1 MFRVHTRFIQFTASC
16 KQEKNRA
23 YRWLFFISGWII
35 SFYALTGLF
44 SDASGFWPAALL
56 IHVYF
61 WYRLN
66 KEILRKLHPPVEFLL
81 IVILV
86 FYGIEYLLLNT
97 VTAESG
103 LSTHIGGLQIF
114 LQKFVLAFI
123 VLFFGLLIVENR
135 RKDESK
141 NEKDDMPDPNYS
153 GIKQSIL
160 IGYIFLGL
168 LAHSIVFYDHIYYL
182 YLFQLLLFAVLL
194 KRTVWLERL
203 TKIEL
208 WIYFLIFLFL
218 FVVFLDDFLF
228 RQLKSG
234 ITENEIIFF
243 SVPYYIYLL
252 IRIYLLALIIKIP
265 MVLVY
270 NHAGLSRKLQISGL
284 FQSTFP
290 QLIQMV
296 TLLTLF
302 YFFISGW
309 QAQNLR
315 KTIHHEMGQIASGKK
330 VSGND
335 YPVYSFPR
343 IPSSISLKGYQ
354 TRSFSVRNPD
364 TGILAFTP
372 TDTSGGGD
380 DYFLYF
386 TSPDTFSASFHLV
399 KLDTAFIKRISEHI
413 SLFAGTGV
421 LAYVYSPNLFRETM
435 YKFDFWQGDHEIK
448 IFPFGI
454 LSNNLNQAT
463 RTEID
468 ENDRDYETK
477 ASAFHE
483 KHFPRHFIIG
493 ELFLPVIGSDNEQS
507 AYFAFDIYLSVLDS
521 HIGKVMVRII
531 LLLFGIYFLFNSFI
545 TRRVI
550 KFGAEIN
557 GIIVRKFDQL
567 KTGIREIS
575 SGNLDYK
582 VILEGEDEFVEL
594 ADRFN
599 GMGSKLKETIETARE
614 KDRLDQELKIA
625 RDVQLSLLPKS
636 LPDVKGYKIVA
647 DLKTA
652 TEVGGDFYDLLSLDD
667 HHFLFAIGDVSGKGS
682 SAAFY
687 MAQFISLLRYS
698 AQFTVKPAEIA
709 QRLNE
714 YFANHINDK
723 QIFVTAVIGL
733 IDLQNQT
740 LSFIRAG
747 HTKPYLMP
755 AGDGGE
761 IAEIDQ
767 PGLGIG
773 LTNSKQVFKKS
784 IKTIDITLNTDDM
797 LVLYTDGVVE
807 AARPDGNSGNENNNL
822 IYGDERFR
830 RILEEMR
837 GADANKILRKII
849 DELDEFYGEN
859 QRVDDHTIMII
870 QKIDPLS

>member
-1 MFRVHTRFIQFTASC
+1 MFRVHTRFIQFTANL
-16 KQEKNRA
+16 KQEKNHA

-35 SFYALTGLF
+35 SFYILTGSF
-44 SDASGFWPAALL
+44 ADSSDLWPLTLL

-61 WYRLN
+61 WYHLN
-66 KEILRKLHPPVEFLL
+66 KKIIVKFHPPVEFLL
-81 IVILV
+81 IMIL
-86 FYGIEYLLLNT
+86 FLYGIEYLLLNT
-97 VTAESG
+97 VTAVSG
-103 LSTHIGGLQIF
+103 LSAHFSGLQIF

-123 VLFFGLLIVENR
+123 VLFFGLLIVENT
-135 RKDESK
+135 RKNEREI
-141 NEKDDMPDPNYS
+141 EKDDLQESKFS
-153 GIKQSIL
+153 GIKQGIL
-160 IGYIFLGL
+160 IGYFFLGL
-168 LAHSIVFYDHIYYL
+168 LAHSVVFYDHIYYL
-182 YLFQLLLFAVLL
+182 YLFQFLLFAVLL
-194 KRTVWLERL
+194 KRTVWLESL

-208 WIYFLIFLFL
+208 WIYFLIFVILFI
-218 FVVFLDDFLF
+218 VFMDDSIY
-228 RQLKSG
+228 RRLKP
-234 ITENEIIFF
+234 EIVTNKVMFF
-243 SVPYYIYLL
+243 SIPYYLYLL
-252 IRIYLLALIIKIP
+252 IKIYLLALIIKIP
-265 MVLVY
+265 VVLVY

-330 VSGND
+330 VSGHD

-354 TRSFSVRNPD
+354 PRPFYVGNPD

-372 TDTSGGGD
+372 VDTSGRGD

-386 TSPDTFSASFHLV
+386 ASSDTFSASFHLV

-413 SLFAGTGV
+413 SLFAGTGI
-421 LAYVYSPNLFRETM
+421 LAYVYKPNLFRETL

-463 RTEID
+463 WSEID
-468 ENDRDYETK
+468 ENDRDYETN
-477 ASAFHE
+477 ALAFHE
-483 KHFPRHFIIG
+483 NYFPRHFIIG

-507 AYFAFDIYLSVLDS
+507 AYFAFDIYLSVMDS
-521 HIGKVMVRII
+521 RIGKVMVRII
-531 LLLFGIYFLFNSFI
+531 LLLFGIYLLFNSFI

-550 KFGAEIN
+550 KFGSEIN

-599 GMGSKLKETIETARE
+599 RMGSRLKETIEAARE

-636 LPDVKGYKIVA
+636 LPDVQGYKIVA

-652 TEVGGDFYDLLSLDD
+652 TEVGGDFYDLLSLDEN
-667 HHFLFAIGDVSGKGS
+667 HFLFAIGDVSGKGS

-687 MAQFISLLRYS
+687 MAQFMSLLRYS

-723 QIFVTAVIGL
+723 QIFVTAIIGL
-733 IDLQNQT
+733 IDLEKQT

-747 HTKPYLMP
+747 HTKPYLVP
-755 AGDGGE
+755 ADAAGM

-773 LTNSKQVFKKS
+773 LTNSKQIFKKS
-784 IKTIDITLNTDDM
+784 LRTVEISLQTDDM

-807 AARPDGNSGNENNNL
+807 AARPAETSDDEADTL
-822 IYGDERFR
+822 TYGDERFR
-830 RILEEMR
+830 KNLEGLR
-837 GADANKILRKII
+837 GADANKVLRKIK
-849 DELDEFYGEN
+849 DELDGFYGEN
-859 QRVDDHTIMII
+859 LRVDDHTIMII
-870 QKIDPLS
+870 QKN